1 MGKTWAASRTVVAT
15 TLDPQCFKVPQFYA
29 PCPLFFH
36 AQVLCTRSSHP
47 YHLVHVHILIRFRW
61 PARWPF
67 KQDVLAC
74 LLTQSFIHS
83 TEKKKKL
90 CMYIYISIYKNSCKV
105 VNVVLALLLQK
116 KRGCPLSSGGSCFLF
131 LLRTSPERKMCQ
143 GLV

>member
-83 TEKKKKL
+83 TEKKKSYA
-90 CMYIYISIYKNSCKV
+90 CTYIYLYIKI
-105 VNVVLALLLQK
+105 LAKWWMLYWHCLLQK
-116 KRGCPLSSGGSCFLF
+116 KRGCPPSSGGSCFLF